1 MARVKVRSKKE
12 EGHRIITASG
22 VWGGVTPHGMI
33 YFDMFIEKPEAPAE
47 TMITIDER
55 TGERTETVETPS
67 EPYVERLLV
76 MGVMVRPEIAR
87 SIGQWLT
94 EKADEAELL
103 GHHQTGAPR
112 IVQ

>member
-1 MARVKVRSKKE
+1 MAKVKVRSKKE

-47 TMITIDER
+47 TLITVDER
-55 TGERTETVETPS
+55 TGERHETVETPV
-67 EPYVERLLV
+67 EPYIERLLV

-87 SIGQWLT
+87 SIGQWLM
-94 EKADEAELL
+94 EKADEAELV
-103 GHHQTGAPR
+103 GHHQPGAPR